1 MPLIFQ
7 RRDEFLRLL
16 APAPGRLEF
25 AARMGVICMLTM
37 LVTEIYQTPDPALTT
52 YVVFFLV
59 KPDRTSSII
68 LSLTMLAVITVV
80 IGILIPLSAVLINVS
95 LFRVTAMALFSF
107 MLLFASSSSKLQPVG
122 NIVALIM
129 VYALDLLTTVPDGE
143 TALRSLLYAW
153 LFVGIPV
160 GMSLVVNL
168 VMAPAPRNL
177 AQRALAI
184 RLGLAAA
191 TLREP
196 TARTRRSFKAVMAAG
211 TGGILEWLERAGVEK
226 SSPPQDLAALRQA
239 TDSIAT
245 VLLLTDLIDRDPDRM
260 LPQLQRECIA
270 RTLGG
275 MAAIFQAGGYPVEV
289 KLENDAEEGALSP
302 SAAAIFGEFQE
313 VLGTFAEPPSPPAK
327 AAPKKKSGFFRPDA
341 FTNPDHV
348 YYALKGTLAA
358 MFCYIVYTSLN
369 WRGIHTCLITCY
381 IVALGTAGETVEKLS
396 LRLLGC
402 ILGASSGLAAII
414 WLIPYLNSI
423 GALMIVVFLITF
435 AAAWIAAGGP
445 RIGYAGLQLAFAF
458 FLCVLQG
465 PTPAFDLTVAR
476 DRIIGILFGNFVVY
490 LVFTNIWPVSV
501 VKRIDPAIVSM
512 LRQLSGMVKAAN
524 WPERRTLAT
533 QAQAALSAVENDIAI
548 AQYEPSAIR
557 PPEGWLRARRRTA
570 LDIAALEGPLLLTTN
585 QAPSLCEDIAHRLDR
600 LADGFGTLK
609 EAPMQTNGP
618 SPAPG
623 ALAPVEALTEDQH
636 PVRQLIEIHL
646 ESLEQ
651 ALAQRQA
658 QKGATNYAPV

>member
-1 MPLIFQ
+1 MLRERAQ
-7 RRDEFLRLL
+7 DFLRLL

-25 AARMGVICMLTM
+25 AARVGVICILTM

-52 YVVFFLV
+52 YIVFFVV
-59 KPDRTSSII
+59 KPDRTSSVV
-68 LSLTMLAVITVV
+68 LSLTMLVVITLT
-80 IGILIPLSAVLINVS
+80 IGLLIPLSILLINVS
-95 LFRVTAMALFSF
+95 LWRVAAMVVFSF

-122 NIVALIM
+122 NIVALI
-129 VYALDLLTTVPDGE
+129 VIYALDLLTTVPDGE
-143 TALRSLLYAW
+143 TATRTLLYTW
-153 LFVGIPV
+153 LFVGIPA

-168 VMAPAPRNL
+168 VMAPAPRSL

-191 TLREP
+191 MLRDP

-211 TGGILEWLERAGVEK
+211 TGGILEWLQRAGMEK
-226 SSPPQDLAALRQA
+226 SSLPADLAALRQA
-239 TDSIAT
+239 TDSIAP

-260 LPQLQRECIA
+260 LPQRQREIIA
-270 RTLGG
+270 QTLGG

-289 KLENDAEEGALSP
+289 KLENDAEEDALSP
-302 SAAAIFGEFQE
+302 SAAAIFDEFQE
-313 VLGTFAEPPSPPAK
+313 VLGNFAVPPSPPTA

-402 ILGASSGLAAII
+402 VLGASTGLAAIVF
-414 WLIPYLNSI
+414 LMPNLDSI
-423 GALMIVVFLITF
+423 GALMIVVFLFTLP
-435 AAAWIAAGGP
+435 AAWIAAGGP
-445 RIGYAGLQLAFAF
+445 RIAYAGLQMAFAF
-458 FLCVLQG
+458 YLCVLQG
-465 PTPAFDLTVAR
+465 PTPAFDMTVAR

-490 LVFTNIWPVSV
+490 LVFMNVWPVSV

-512 LRQLSGMVKAAN
+512 LRQLSGMVKAAS
-524 WPERRTLAT
+524 WPERRALAT
-533 QAQAALSAVENDIAI
+533 QAQAALSAVVNDISV
-548 AQYEPSAIR
+548 AQYEPSSIR
-557 PPEGWLRARRRTA
+557 PPEAWLRARRRTA

-600 LADGFGTLK
+600 LADSLGTLK
-609 EAPMQTNGP
+609 PPPMQTDGQSPP
-618 SPAPG
+618 SG
-623 ALAPVEALTEDQH
+623 ALPPPEALTGDQH
-636 PVRQLIEIHL
+636 PVRQLIETHL

-651 ALAQRQA
+651 VLAQRQA
-658 QKGATNYAPV
+658 EEGATNYAPV